1 MHIIVLENQPTSQRG
16 GQEIIL
22 LDVCRGLAQCGHKI
36 SLIYLEEG
44 NLIEHYQKFCTHLI
58 KVDSFLLDRSTISR
72 SFNFFADIWR
82 VPVYEDSVIY
92 SNRYHD
98 VVFGY
103 LLAFIRKIPLVC
115 YLQLPPHTQKFGRP
129 HTVGL
134 KGVDKF
140 IALSQQTK
148 LDWIDIGL
156 KQQKIDVVHVGINP
170 QIYQPADHSLLKK
183 EWDISEDSRV
193 VSYIGRLDKEKGI
206 ETLIK
211 AFALLK
217 KSHHNTQLV
226 IAGRPVAHA
235 SVAEGEEYQ
244 KALVQLT
251 IDLGIADHVKF
262 IGHVSNPTSVYQMSD
277 VTVLPSVWSEPF
289 GRVIIESMAC
299 GTPVVASRTG
309 GIPEILTAEFERELF
324 EPGNEQALFEHL
336 SQVVNW
342 RDENPEL
349 GNRCREHILSNFSL
363 NKMVDGI
370 EKTLLSVQ
378 NAKDISDRTS
388 IQRRIHN

>member
-22 LDVCRGLAQCGHKI
+22 LDVCRGLAQRGHKI
-36 SLIYLEEG
+36 SLVYLEEG
-44 NLIEHYQKFCTHLI
+44 NLLKEYQKICTHLI

-82 VPVYEDSVIY
+82 IPVTEDSVIY

-103 LLAFIRKIPLVC
+103 LLSLIRKIPFVC

-129 HTVGL
+129 HTIGL

-148 LDWIDIGL
+148 SDWIDIGL
-156 KQQKIDVVHVGINP
+156 KSEKIDVVHVGINP
-170 QIYQPADHSLLKK
+170 QIYKPADNSLLKK
-183 EWDISEDSRV
+183 EWNISEDYRV
-193 VSYIGRLDKEKGI
+193 ISYIGRLDKEKGI

-217 KSHHNTQLV
+217 NSKTQLL
-226 IAGRPVAHA
+226 IAGKPVAHS
-235 SVAEGEEYQ
+235 SVVEGEEYQ
-244 KALVQLT
+244 RALVQLT
-251 IDLGIADHVKF
+251 VDLGIENVKF
-262 IGHVSNPTSVYQMSD
+262 IGHVTNTTRVYQMSD
-277 VTVLPSVWSEPF
+277 VTVLPSIWSEPF

-324 EPGNEQALFEHL
+324 EPGNERALFEHL
-336 SQVVNW
+336 NRVIDW
-342 RDENPEL
+342 REQNPDF
-349 GNRCREHILSNFSL
+349 GNRCRQHILSNFSL
-363 NKMVDGI
+363 DKMIDGV
-370 EKTLLSVQ
+370 EKALLSVQ
-378 NAKDISDRTS
+378 KTVCRT
-388 IQRRIHN
+388 

>member
-1 MHIIVLENQPTSQRG
+1 MAVANKKNMHIIVLENQPTSQRG

-22 LDVCRGLAQCGHKI
+22 LDVCRGLAQRGHQI
-36 SLIYLEEG
+36 TLVYLEEG
-44 NLIEHYQKFCTHLI
+44 NLLKEYQKICKHLI
-58 KVDSFLLDRSTISR
+58 KVESFLLDRSTISR

-82 VPVYEDSVIY
+82 IPVTEDSVIY

-103 LLAFIRKIPLVC
+103 LLSLVRKIPFVC

-140 IALSQQTK
+140 IALSKQTK
-148 LDWIDIGL
+148 SDWIDIGL
-156 KQQKIDVVHVGINP
+156 KSEKIDVVHVGINS
-170 QIYQPADHSLLKK
+170 QIYRPADHALFRK
-183 EWDISEDSRV
+183 EWEIPEASRV
-193 VSYIGRLDKEKGI
+193 VLYIGRLDKEKGI
-206 ETLIK
+206 ETLIR
-211 AFALLK
+211 AFALLRK
-217 KSHHNTQLV
+217 NNDKTQLL
-226 IAGRPVAHA
+226 IAGKPVAHS

-244 KALVQLT
+244 QALVQLT
-251 IDLGIADHVKF
+251 ADLGVEKDVKF
-262 IGHVSNPTSVYQMSD
+262 IGHVTNTARIYQMSD

-309 GIPEILTAEFERELF
+309 GIPEILTAEFERQLF
-324 EPGNEQALFEHL
+324 EPGNDQALCEHL
-336 SQVVNW
+336 TQVIDW
-342 RDENPEL
+342 RDQDPDL
-349 GNRCREHILSNFSL
+349 GNRCRQHILSNFSL
-363 NKMVDGI
+363 DKMIDGI

-378 NAKDISDRTS
+378 KTVCRT
-388 IQRRIHN
+388 